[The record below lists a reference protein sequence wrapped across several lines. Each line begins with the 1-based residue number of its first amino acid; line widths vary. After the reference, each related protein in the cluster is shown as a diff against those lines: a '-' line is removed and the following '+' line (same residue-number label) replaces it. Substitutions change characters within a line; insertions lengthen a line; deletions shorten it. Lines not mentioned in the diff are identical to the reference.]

1 MRTKPKGNVTGQLIM
16 AAVIMGPEANNN
28 KNNINNLI
36 EILLLSLTSENSL
49 IILSVKTDTVW
60 GTWRDTQRFTN
71 RFTNEVC

>member
-1 MRTKPKGNVTGQLIM
+1 MRTKPKGNVTRQLIM

-49 IILSVKTDTVW
+49 IILSVKTDTV
-60 GTWRDTQRFTN
+60 
-71 RFTNEVC
+71 

>member
-1 MRTKPKGNVTGQLIM
+1 MRTKPKGNVTGQSIM

-49 IILSVKTDTVW
+49 IILSVKTDTV
-60 GTWRDTQRFTN
+60 
-71 RFTNEVC
+71 

>member
-1 MRTKPKGNVTGQLIM
+1 MRTNPKGNVTGQLIM

-49 IILSVKTDTVW
+49 IILSVKTDTV
-60 GTWRDTQRFTN
+60 
-71 RFTNEVC
+71 

>member
-1 MRTKPKGNVTGQLIM
+1 M